1 MSGIDNKELA
11 GLSDAE
17 GVADDEFSAS
27 SSSKEWNFTSE
38 EEVSS
43 LSSWSDDPEESLS
56 TTGSTFV
63 TRDVLASESL
73 AQVSA

>member
-1 MSGIDNKELA
+1 ME
-11 GLSDAE
+11 
-17 GVADDEFSAS
+17 
-27 SSSKEWNFTSE
+27 FTSE

-56 TTGSTFV
+56 TTGSTFI